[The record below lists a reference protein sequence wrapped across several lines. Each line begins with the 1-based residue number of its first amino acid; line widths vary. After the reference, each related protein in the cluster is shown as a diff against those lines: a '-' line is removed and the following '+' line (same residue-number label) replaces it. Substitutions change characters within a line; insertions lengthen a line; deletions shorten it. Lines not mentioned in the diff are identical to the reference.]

1 MRSCLKKIELINKQA
16 LGGAKKSFT
25 LVELSIVLLILSLL
39 VGSLLTGRQLVE
51 RAEINK
57 IISEIDYYQKNILQ
71 FQDTFQFLPGNM
83 DEDNC
88 NKNTIL
94 YKTFYE
100 TAKTHHNSA
109 FHALA
114 TTDYDN
120 IDKYCTDASHTVN
133 GFVGLP
139 YFASYQ
145 SYTSIYQAVAQMA
158 QAGLIKSDAIVQ
170 KTKDDDGKKIP
181 WTSGPIV
188 TAPTNNI
195 TPALEA
201 RYLQPTSFN
210 EDGLIMFAGFDI
222 FANDDTKNCVPADNI
237 APISCG
243 NSRKLNFIRG
253 SASYNNVQTELHD
266 TTFAKALDRKNAVVM
281 YYNDTSTDFTT
292 VSTNSSGIVSPS
304 QMNKIDQKMDDGHPG
319 TGIILALKSGLG
331 RTNEKDDKGESLSK
345 KVCYS
350 EEAQQVSKAY
360 YLDSDDAIYGCNI
373 IAVIQR

>member
-1 MRSCLKKIELINKQA
+1 MRSCLKKIISVNKPA
-16 LGGAKKSFT
+16 LNSAKKSFT

-57 IISEIDYYQKNILQ
+57 IISEIDYYQKNVLQ

-100 TAKTHHNSA
+100 TAKSHPNAS
-109 FHALA
+109 FHSLA
-114 TTDYDN
+114 TTTYTNVDDYCK
-120 IDKYCTDASHTVN
+120 DKSHTVN

-145 SYTSIYQAVAQMA
+145 SYVSIYQAVAQMA

-170 KTKDDDGKKIP
+170 NKSGLSDSQ
-181 WTSGPIV
+181 WESGPLLIDPSFAV
-188 TAPTNNI
+188 SVDSKF
-195 TPALEA
+195 
-201 RYLQPTSFN
+201 LQPTSFN

-222 FANDDTKNCVPADNI
+222 FANDSASCSISGNVADIN
-237 APISCG
+237 CG
-243 NSRKLNFIRG
+243 NSRTLNFIRG
-253 SASYNNVQTELHD
+253 SASYDGVQTELHD

-281 YYNDTSTDFTT
+281 FYNDTSTTFTK
-292 VSTNSSGIVSPS
+292 VSDNSSGIVSPS
-304 QMNKIDQKMDDGHPG
+304 QMNKIDQKMDDGRPG
-319 TGIILALKSGLG
+319 TGRVLALKSGLG
-331 RTNEKDDKGESLSK
+331 RSNKIDPNTNEPVSK
-345 KVCYS
+345 SVCYNDL
-350 EEAQQVSKAY
+350 ATNVSNAY
-360 YLDSDDAIYGCNI
+360 YLNSDDAIYGCNI
-373 IAVIQR
+373 VAVIQR

>member
-1 MRSCLKKIELINKQA
+1 MKSCLKRIISVNKQA
-16 LGGAKKSFT
+16 LNGAKKSFT

-57 IISEIDYYQKNILQ
+57 IISEIDYYQKNVSQ

-83 DEDNC
+83 DEDTC
-88 NKNTIL
+88 QKNTIL

-100 TAKTHHNSA
+100 TAKSHPNAA
-109 FHALA
+109 FHDLA
-114 TTDYDN
+114 KTDYSD
-120 IDKYCTDASHTVN
+120 IDTYCKDTTHTVN

-145 SYTSIYQAVAQMA
+145 SYTSIYQAAAQMA

-170 KTKDDDGKKIP
+170 KTSDTTKAIS
-181 WTSGPIV
+181 WTSGPIATEP
-188 TAPTNNI
+188 TASI
-195 TPALEA
+195 TPAIEA

-222 FANDDTKNCVPADNI
+222 FANDSADCKVNGNVADI
-237 APISCG
+237 NCG

-253 SASYNNVQTELHD
+253 SASYGFQTELHD

-281 YYNDTSTDFTT
+281 FYNDTSTTFTA
-292 VSTNSSGIVSPS
+292 VSANSSGIVSPS
-304 QMNKIDQKMDDGHPG
+304 QMNKIDQKMDDGRPG
-319 TGIILALKSGLG
+319 TGRVLALKSGLG
-331 RTNEKDDKGESLSK
+331 RTKDETTTKS
-345 KVCYS
+345 VCYN
-350 EEAQQVSKAY
+350 ELATNVSNAY
-360 YLDSDDAIYGCNI
+360 YLNSDDAIYGCNI
-373 IAVIQR
+373 VAVIQR

>member
-1 MRSCLKKIELINKQA
+1 MKSCLKKVTKIGKQTSKC
-16 LGGAKKSFT
+16 AKKSFT

-57 IISEIDYYQKNILQ
+57 IISEIDYYQKNVLQ

-83 DEDNC
+83 DEDSC
-88 NKNTIL
+88 QKNTIL

-100 TAKTHHNSA
+100 TAKTHPNAA
-109 FHALA
+109 FHSLA
-114 TTDYDN
+114 TTDYSN
-120 IDKYCTDASHTVN
+120 VDKYCKDASRTVN

-145 SYTSIYQAVAQMA
+145 SYTSIYQAAAQMA

-170 KTKDDDGKKIP
+170 KTQDTDGKKIP

-188 TAPTNNI
+188 TAPTTAI
-195 TPALEA
+195 TPANEA

-222 FANDDTKNCVPADNI
+222 FANDTANCTTSGNVANVN
-237 APISCG
+237 CG

-253 SASYNNVQTELHD
+253 SASYGGVQTELSD
-266 TTFAKALDRKNAVVM
+266 ATFAKALDRKNAVVM
-281 YYNDTSTDFTT
+281 FYNDTSTTFAS
-292 VSTNSSGIVSPS
+292 VSANSSGIVSPA
-304 QMNKIDQKMDDGHPG
+304 QMNKIDQKMDDGRPG
-319 TGIILALKSGLG
+319 TGRILALKSGLG
-331 RTNEKDDKGESLSK
+331 RTTNATVSK
-345 KVCYS
+345 SVCYNDL
-350 EEAQQVSKAY
+350 ATNVSNAY
-360 YLDSDDAIYGCNI
+360 YLNSDDAIYGCNI
-373 IAVIQR
+373 VAVIQR